1 MEPGIVESNVNGD
14 AFETTTTTNVDHG
27 WQKVSYAKRQ
37 KKSAKPSD
45 PAAAS
50 SRANGGVANGDK
62 SSVFRSLEQH
72 SEERR
77 RRIVGAQ
84 QAAAAANA
92 AAAAPRR
99 SKHRSDDEDEDEDS
113 DAEAAAAENGKAG
126 EAKKVKQK
134 KPKKPKIT
142 VAEAAAKIDAADLG
156 AFLVD
161 VSSTYGDQQDIQM
174 MRFADYFGRAFSA
187 VNASQFPWMK
197 MLRESPVAKIA
208 DIPLSHISDDVYKT
222 SVDWINQRSPEA
234 LGSFILW
241 SLDSILADLET
252 HQAGAK
258 GSKKAAQQASSK
270 SQVAMFLALAM
281 VLKRKPDVLT
291 SVLPTLRE
299 KPKYQGQDKLPVI
312 VWMITQASQ
321 GELAVGLYSWAH
333 NLLPIVGGK
342 SCNPLS
348 RDIILQLVERILS
361 TAKAQTILVNGA
373 VRKGERLMP
382 PSALETLLRLT
393 FPSTSARVKATERF
407 EAIYPVLKEV
417 ALAGAPGSKAMK
429 QVAQQI
435 LNFSVKA
442 AGESMSELS
451 REAAGIFIWCLSQ
464 NADCYKQWDKVYQD
478 NLEASV
484 AVLKKLSEEWK
495 EYSVKLSPFDPLR
508 MTLQNFRHK
517 NEQALASGAEA
528 AREKHYKNAD
538 KYCKTILGRVS
549 RGHGCLKSMALLV
562 VAVAVGAAVMSP
574 NMESLDWKKL
584 MVVINSQLPF

>member
-14 AFETTTTTNVDHG
+14 AFETTTSTNVDHG

-50 SRANGGVANGDK
+50 SRGAVANGDK

-92 AAAAPRR
+92 AAAATRR
-99 SKHRSDDEDEDEDS
+99 SKHRSDDEDEEEDS

-197 MLRESPVAKIA
+197 MFRESPVAKIA

-222 SVDWINQRSPEA
+222 SIDWINQRSPDA

-252 HQAGAK
+252 HQTGAK
-258 GSKKAAQQASSK
+258 GSKKVAQQASSK

-281 VLKRKPDVLT
+281 VLKRK
-291 SVLPTLRE
+291 
-299 KPKYQGQDKLPVI
+299 
-312 VWMITQASQ
+312 
-321 GELAVGLYSWAH
+321 
-333 NLLPIVGGK
+333 
-342 SCNPLS
+342 
-348 RDIILQLVERILS
+348 
-361 TAKAQTILVNGA
+361 
-373 VRKGERLMP
+373 LM
-382 PSALETLLRLT
+382 S
-393 FPSTSARVKATERF
+393 
-407 EAIYPVLKEV
+407 
-417 ALAGAPGSKAMK
+417 
-429 QVAQQI
+429 
-435 LNFSVKA
+435 
-442 AGESMSELS
+442 
-451 REAAGIFIWCLSQ
+451 
-464 NADCYKQWDKVYQD
+464 
-478 NLEASV
+478 
-484 AVLKKLSEEWK
+484 
-495 EYSVKLSPFDPLR
+495 
-508 MTLQNFRHK
+508 
-517 NEQALASGAEA
+517 
-528 AREKHYKNAD
+528 
-538 KYCKTILGRVS
+538 
-549 RGHGCLKSMALLV
+549 
-562 VAVAVGAAVMSP
+562 
-574 NMESLDWKKL
+574 
-584 MVVINSQLPF
+584 